1 MTQKAK
7 VATEARY
14 HVAGFEDRGKVH
26 EPKNAKNVA
35 LEDEKSQEIIV
46 P

>member
-14 HVAGFEDRGKVH
+14 YAAGFEGRSKVH
-26 EPKNAKNVA
+26 EPKNARNVA
-35 LEDEKSQEIIV
+35 LKVGKSQEIIV